1 MLALGKLMGTEPMQ
15 AYEIVNAD
23 AAPHLIF
30 VCDHASNALPPEYGA
45 LGLAPELFERHI
57 AYDIGAAGV
66 TRALAAAF
74 GAPAILGVYSRL
86 LIDLN
91 RGADDPTLVMKLSD
105 GAIIP
110 GNAGADAN
118 EVRSRI
124 ARYYRPYHDAIEREI
139 VRAMAV
145 GVAPVIV
152 SLHSFTPEW
161 KGRKRPWH
169 VGVLWDRKDPRL
181 AEPLLDELRK
191 AGDLVVGDNEP
202 YSGELEGDCMSQ
214 HALAHGLIHVLVE
227 IRQDLIGEA
236 AGIARWSARLV
247 PLLRAALARLSSNA
261 KGAKPMNETQQREIE
276 AAVFRRLVAHLQ
288 KRTDVQNI
296 DLMNLAGFCRN
307 CLGDWFKDAATE
319 RGLDIAKDDA
329 RTRVYGMP
337 QAEWKARYQKEAT
350 AEQKAAF
357 EKAHKNHG

>member
-1 MLALGKLMGTEPMQ
+1 MPGQPPAFQ
-15 AYEIVNAD
+15 IVNAS

-30 VCDHASNALPPEYGA
+30 VCDHASNALPSEYGA
-45 LGLAPELFERHI
+45 LGLAPELFARHI
-57 AYDIGAAGV
+57 AYDIGAAEM
-66 TRALAAAF
+66 TRAFAAAF
-74 GAPAILGVYSRL
+74 GAPAILGAYSRL

-110 GNAGADAN
+110 GNAMADAN
-118 EVRSRI
+118 EIRRRI

-139 VRAMAV
+139 ARAKTA
-145 GVAPVIV
+145 GVKPVIV
-152 SLHSFTPEW
+152 SIHSFTPDW

-169 VGVLWDRKDPRL
+169 VGVLWDRKDARL
-181 AEPLLDELRK
+181 AAPLLDELRN

-214 HALAHGLIHVLVE
+214 HALTHGLIHVLIE
-227 IRQDLIGEA
+227 IRQDLIGDA
-236 AGIARWSARLV
+236 AGVTCWSARLV
-247 PLLRAALARLSSNA
+247 PIVRRALARLDSNA
-261 KGAKPMNETQQREIE
+261 KGATMNESQQRDIE

-319 RGLDIAKDDA
+319 RGIDMAKDDA